1 MYVSYTA
8 PHWPLHAPEETIEKY
23 EDKFDLGWDRLRR
36 QRYQRLTKMG
46 PTRSG
51 TSRSETRVP
60 AWENAENKAWQA
72 RRMAVYAA
80 MVDRMDQGIGQM
92 VEALEETGQ
101 LENTL
106 ILFLSDNGGSLESF
120 GWVEN
125 RTYADNRGVEPS
137 ASGEVQ
143 TSLYPRVT
151 REGEPIQLGNVPE
164 YIPADTTYQAYGRP
178 WANVSNTP
186 FREYKSMVHEGGI
199 ATPMIAHWP
208 AGIEREGELERQPG
222 HIVDLMATAVDLGNA
237 AYPDTVQGSG
247 VRPIQGI
254 SLMPALQRGDL
265 TREEPLFFEHRG
277 NRALRD
283 GKWKAVAQG
292 PSAPWELYNMDAD
305 RTETNDLSEK
315 YPERLEEMT
324 QTADAMARRF
334 HAVPWPYG
342 GEYGAEEDE

>member
-46 PTRSG
+46 LIDEEWALTERDP
-51 TSRSETRVP
+51 EVP

-92 VEALEETGQ
+92 VEVLEETGQ

-151 REGEPIQLGNVPE
+151 REGE
-164 YIPADTTYQAYGRP
+164 
-178 WANVSNTP
+178 
-186 FREYKSMVHEGGI
+186 
-199 ATPMIAHWP
+199 
-208 AGIEREGELERQPG
+208 LERQPG

-237 AYPDTVQGSG
+237 TYPDTVQGSEI
-247 VRPIQGI
+247 RPMQGI
-254 SLMPALQRGDL
+254 SLMPALQKGDL

-283 GKWKAVAQG
+283 GKWKAVAQR
-292 PSAPWELYNMDAD
+292 PSAPWELYNRSD
-305 RTETNDLSEK
+305 RD
-315 YPERLEEMT
+315 ERP
-324 QTADAMARRF
+324 
-334 HAVPWPYG
+334 VG
-342 GEYGAEEDE
+342 KVS